1 MLLTACGTTSNW
13 ESLSLQGDT
22 KAYLEQQKQLEK
34 PNLDLSTVTIVRLNS
49 GGKRIDVSSITPAI
63 LKNQA
68 FGWAYAKSLI
78 SLDEKRENLRFFT
91 LDIKRNKA
99 YRASF
104 PVSELLPGKAITF
117 PVLGADGLATDVTF
131 IVDRVIVQ

>member
-1 MLLTACGTTSNW
+1 MLLAACGTTSNW

-34 PNLDLSTVTIVRLNS
+34 PNLDISTVTIVRLNS

-78 SLDEKRENLRFFT
+78 SMDDSRENLRFFT

-104 PVSELLPGKAITF
+104 PVSELQPGKSITF
-117 PVLGADGLATDVTF
+117 PVLGADGLASDVTF
-131 IVDRVIVQ
+131 VVDRVIVQ